1 MKQIRDRAR
10 NSFPSVLLTLLSI
23 VQAIALETLWE
34 ASRHRPDLFEP
45 SLLAIASW
53 LQLAATLLII
63 IFIWLAYIGLVMRFR
78 ITPELADLISP
89 FFVGLLEFLL
99 IEMTTP
105 GHLGEWFVVLAVIA
119 ALVTYFTHKLFKRAR
134 RDPENHEFFSVVP
147 AATWRDHFVRIF
159 PAAIAALI
167 GAWLW
172 QSEHTGWFAL
182 LAILL
187 VWLSIINQIWIAA
200 KYWRISMGNDD

>member
-1 MKQIRDRAR
+1 MKIIRDRAR

-34 ASRHRPDLFEP
+34 ASRHRADLFDP
-45 SLLAIASW
+45 SLLAVISW

-63 IFIWLAYIGLVMRFR
+63 IFVWLAYVGLVMRFR
-78 ITPELADLISP
+78 ITPQLADLISP
-89 FFVGLLEFLL
+89 FFVGLLQFLL
-99 IEMTTP
+99 IEMTIP
-105 GHLGEWFVVLAVIA
+105 GHIGEWFIVLAVMA

-147 AATWRDHFVRIF
+147 AATWRDHGVRLI
-159 PAAIAALI
+159 PAATSALI

-172 QSEHTGWFAL
+172 QSGHTGWFAL
-182 LAILL
+182 IAMLL
-187 VWLSIINQIWIAA
+187 VWLSIANQIWIAS
-200 KYWRISMGNDD
+200 KYWRISMGDDA